1 MRAAPFTFIVLL
13 GLVLAAAAI
22 PGARDANAQTL
33 KIGTAGVMGNYHP
46 LGRALCRI
54 VNLTRHEHR
63 MRCKTEPTEG
73 SVENIEGVASGRF
86 DLGFAQ
92 SDAQFFALN
101 GTGPFAGR
109 PQPKLR
115 ALFTVYTEVFTLVA
129 RAGAGIE
136 SFADIRGKRVAI
148 GTRESGTR
156 ATMDL
161 LMKSSG
167 IAPTD
172 LARAAELRFVDLV
185 PALCDDRIDAFVF
198 VGGHPNSIVAD
209 AAASCDTKIIAVTGP
224 NVDALLATYPYYV
237 PAEVPGGLYRGTDTA
252 RPSFGVAATLV
263 ASADLG
269 DAQAYA
275 FAKAIF
281 ENFDDFRKLHP
292 ALANATRRSAMV
304 GDTAPVHPGALRYF
318 KEVGLE

>member
-1 MRAAPFTFIVLL
+1 M
-13 GLVLAAAAI
+13 
-22 PGARDANAQTL
+22 
-33 KIGTAGVMGNYHP
+33 
-46 LGRALCRI
+46 
-54 VNLTRHEHR
+54 
-63 MRCKTEPTEG
+63 
-73 SVENIEGVASGRF
+73 
-86 DLGFAQ
+86 
-92 SDAQFFALN
+92 
-101 GTGPFAGR
+101 
-109 PQPKLR
+109 
-115 ALFTVYTEVFTLVA
+115 FTLVA
-129 RAGAGIE
+129 RAGTGIE

-185 PALCDDRIDAFVF
+185 PALCDDRIDAFVL

-209 AAASCDTKIIAVTGP
+209 AAASCDTKIVAVAGP

-237 PAEVPGGLYRGTDTA
+237 PAEVPGGLSIEARTPLA
-252 RPSFGVAATLV
+252 RPSASRPRSSPAPTWATPRPMRCV
-263 ASADLG
+263 
-269 DAQAYA
+269 
-275 FAKAIF
+275 KAIF

-292 ALANATRRSAMV
+292 ALASATRRSAMV